1 MSEVRVQLGH
11 LSFQKQEDI
20 LTLLRGYEDTVFEP
34 RTMPQMPP

>member
-11 LSFQKQEDI
+11 FSFQKQEDI